1 MNRTSDTPELILIKH
16 KIPIKVI
23 RILPVNNNMN
33 FHLSEKGNKG
43 KIKNKTC
50 SQNIFMKIT
59 EEHEMGNYR
68 IQTT

>member
-1 MNRTSDTPELILIKH
+1 M
-16 KIPIKVI
+16 
-23 RILPVNNNMN
+23 PVNNNMN
-33 FHLSEKGNKG
+33 FHLSGKGNKG